1 MDFLLH
7 NGNHRLWV
15 MFEKNYESPKVNGKR
30 RDQRWKET
38 GRDDD
43 IIFFGYTNKEDK
55 RRSIHTHTYQ

>member
-1 MDFLLH
+1 
-7 NGNHRLWV
+7 